1 MTWMMMYITLFGKK
15 KKTIRKCTFICKWRS
30 WECFKVLFCS
40 HQNTKKKEK
49 MKWHLIWM
57 KLECYRAILYPPPP
71 PNIKASTWV
80 SGSQYV
86 QNPNIFRLY
95 TTPNLCG
102 VWKLAMNTMNC
113 LSKLQFMWHKCLTY
127 DMLGIDIHVQSI
139 FFKCGH
145 LHSILY

>member
-1 MTWMMMYITLFGKK
+1 MVMYITLFGKK
-15 KKTIRKCTFICKWRS
+15 KKNNIRKCTFICKWRS

-40 HQNTKKKEK
+40 HQNTKKKRENEVALNLNETW
-49 MKWHLIWM
+49 MLPGHLIS
-57 KLECYRAILYPPPP
+57 PPP

-95 TTPNLCG
+95 TTSNLCG

-139 FFKCGH
+139 FKKKCGH